1 MKKSKIFLTV
11 AALFVSASVSFSEI
25 KMPRIFGDHMMV
37 QREEP
42 VNVWGM
48 ADAGAKVEVDFAGQ
62 KVSTKA
68 GADGRWY
75 ARLKPM
81 KASSQPR
88 TMKIFENGKESKTIE
103 DVLVGEVW
111 IAGGQSNMAFG
122 LNGME
127 DAKSV
132 VEKADLVKVRYFNQP
147 KNSLFR
153 SLTLPTILSGM
164 YAARKTPAE

>member
-68 GADGRWY
+68 GGGRPLVCALEAD
-75 ARLKPM
+75 
-81 KASSQPR
+81 
-88 TMKIFENGKESKTIE
+88 ESKRATANNE
-103 DVLVGEVW
+103 D
-111 IAGGQSNMAFG
+111 F
-122 LNGME
+122 
-127 DAKSV
+127 
-132 VEKADLVKVRYFNQP
+132 
-147 KNSLFR
+147 
-153 SLTLPTILSGM
+153 
-164 YAARKTPAE
+164 

>member
-48 ADAGAKVEVDFAGQ
+48 ADAGAKVEVDFLRA

-68 GADGRWY
+68 GRTPLVCALEAD
-75 ARLKPM
+75 
-81 KASSQPR
+81 
-88 TMKIFENGKESKTIE
+88 ESKRATANNE
-103 DVLVGEVW
+103 D
-111 IAGGQSNMAFG
+111 F
-122 LNGME
+122 
-127 DAKSV
+127 
-132 VEKADLVKVRYFNQP
+132 
-147 KNSLFR
+147 
-153 SLTLPTILSGM
+153 
-164 YAARKTPAE
+164 